1 MWAEG
6 GKDAQS
12 WHVSQEESGDGE
24 RMPPEEEEEEG
35 ASSSSLVFQK
45 VTVAGAR
52 PKKTDCSFLPFLL
65 PLPNLTLLQ
74 EFVDGRG
81 WGGRET

>member
-6 GKDAQS
+6 EKDAQS

-24 RMPPEEEEEEG
+24 RMPPEEEEEEE
-35 ASSSSLVFQK
+35 ASSSSLLFQK

-52 PKKTDCSFLPFLL
+52 PKKKRLQFS
-65 PLPNLTLLQ
+65 PLPPSSAQFDT
-74 EFVDGRG
+74 FTRICGWKRRG
-81 WGGRET
+81 GET

>member
-1 MWAEG
+1 
-6 GKDAQS
+6 
-12 WHVSQEESGDGE
+12 
-24 RMPPEEEEEEG
+24 MPPEEEEEEG

-52 PKKTDCSFLPFLL
+52 PKKNRLQFSPLP
-65 PLPNLTLLQ
+65 PPNLTLLQ

-81 WGGRET
+81 GGRGRLEDRRRKNFSIHSFRGVEGRENKRRF